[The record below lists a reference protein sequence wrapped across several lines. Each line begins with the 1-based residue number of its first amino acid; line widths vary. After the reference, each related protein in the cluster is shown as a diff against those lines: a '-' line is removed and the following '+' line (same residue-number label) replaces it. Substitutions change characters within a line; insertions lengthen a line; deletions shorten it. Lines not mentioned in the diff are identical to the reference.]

1 MMQTVSHSYSAQ
13 VYSQVQNTSAP
24 LQRKVSTTGQVET
37 PHPFASQQQST
48 DDSISL
54 SPEGKEL
61 SQREANSLSV
71 PQKEKSLINA
81 QSSTENDT
89 QQALS
94 QEDLRLITDLQ
105 KRDAEVRSHEQAHL
119 SAAGQYAAG
128 GASFSYTTGPNGKK
142 YATGGEVPIDI
153 AKEKTP
159 EATIQKMRTVRRA
172 ALAPANPSA
181 TDRSIAAQASS
192 KEAQAMKELLEQA
205 QISPPTPSPLGDT
218 AIAENTTNRDT
229 AGVEENPTEAPG
241 NMPQVSDI
249 SRRRSMTSAYQ
260 AIAALAT

>member
-1 MMQTVSHSYSAQ
+1 MMQAVSQSYSAQ
-13 VYSQVQNTSAP
+13 VYSRVQNTSADP
-24 LQRKVSTTGQVET
+24 LQRISTTGKDEKLL
-37 PHPFASQQQST
+37 PFSSHQST
-48 DDSISL
+48 ADPISL
-54 SPEGKEL
+54 SAEGKEL
-61 SQREANSLSV
+61 SQREINSHDFRREKESDAGTSDAEENSSQQSLS
-71 PQKEKSLINA
+71 QDEL
-81 QSSTENDT
+81 Q
-89 QQALS
+89 
-94 QEDLRLITDLQ
+94 LITELQ

-153 AKEKTP
+153 AKENTP

-192 KEAQAMKELLEQA
+192 KEARAMKELLEQT
-205 QISPPTPSPLGDT
+205 QISLS
-218 AIAENTTNRDT
+218 ASSS
-229 AGVEENPTEAPG
+229 PG
-241 NMPQVSDI
+241 NTANTENEDKPQVAATQKDNSDN
-249 SRRRSMTSAYQ
+249 SVTTPQVPDFSRRSMTSAYQ